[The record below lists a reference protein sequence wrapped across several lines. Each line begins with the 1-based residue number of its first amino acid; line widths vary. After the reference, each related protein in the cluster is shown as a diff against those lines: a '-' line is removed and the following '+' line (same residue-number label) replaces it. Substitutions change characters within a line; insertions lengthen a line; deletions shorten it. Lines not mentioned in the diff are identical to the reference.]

1 MKSRETLI
9 RLKKF
14 QVDEKRRRVA
24 QIEAMVADF
33 ERMANDLDREVAN
46 EERRALFFAPLA
58 GSIPAFATAPA
69 LIYVACLMARG
80 MTEIDWEDASEY
92 APAVLTAL
100 TMPFTFSIADGIAVG
115 FISYAAIKIA
125 SGRFSELSP
134 VIAVLAA
141 LFVAKYAFI

>member
-46 EERRALFFAPLA
+46 EERRAGISDPAHFAYPTYARAARTRRENIVTSANELKGQVDA
-58 GSIPAFATAPA
+58 AKVELEIAFEDLKKVEVLQDREVAAEKAEDLRREQMEMDRIGSRMRMRA
-69 LIYVACLMARG
+69 
-80 MTEIDWEDASEY
+80 
-92 APAVLTAL
+92 
-100 TMPFTFSIADGIAVG
+100 
-115 FISYAAIKIA
+115 
-125 SGRFSELSP
+125 
-134 VIAVLAA
+134 
-141 LFVAKYAFI
+141 

>member
-46 EERRALFFAPLA
+46 EERRAGISDPAHFAYPTYARAARTRREKIIHSADELKGQLDGA
-58 GSIPAFATAPA
+58 KAELEIAFEDLKKVEILQDREAAAERAEEQRREQIEMDRIGSRMRMRA
-69 LIYVACLMARG
+69 
-80 MTEIDWEDASEY
+80 
-92 APAVLTAL
+92 
-100 TMPFTFSIADGIAVG
+100 
-115 FISYAAIKIA
+115 
-125 SGRFSELSP
+125 
-134 VIAVLAA
+134 
-141 LFVAKYAFI
+141 

>member
-46 EERRALFFAPLA
+46 EERRAGISDPAHFAYPTYARAARTRREKIIHSADELKGQLDGA
-58 GSIPAFATAPA
+58 KAELEIAFEDLKKVEILRSA
-69 LIYVACLMARG
+69 LL
-80 MTEIDWEDASEY
+80 
-92 APAVLTAL
+92 
-100 TMPFTFSIADGIAVG
+100 ADGAG
-115 FISYAAIKIA
+115 GQAPDGDLCGH
-125 SGRFSELSP
+125 GRTHPTGGLSP
-134 VIAVLAA
+134 GYDARCGPRD
-141 LFVAKYAFI
+141 

>member
-46 EERRALFFAPLA
+46 EERRAGISDPAHFAYPTYARAARTRRDKIIHSADELKGQLDGA
-58 GSIPAFATAPA
+58 KAELEIAFEDLKKVEILQDREAAAERAEEQRREQIEMDRIGSRMRMRA
-69 LIYVACLMARG
+69 
-80 MTEIDWEDASEY
+80 
-92 APAVLTAL
+92 
-100 TMPFTFSIADGIAVG
+100 
-115 FISYAAIKIA
+115 
-125 SGRFSELSP
+125 
-134 VIAVLAA
+134 
-141 LFVAKYAFI
+141 

>member
-46 EERRALFFAPLA
+46 EERRAGISDPAHFAYPTYARAARVRRENIVNSANELKGQLDA
-58 GSIPAFATAPA
+58 AKGELEMAFEELKKVEILQDREVAAERAEEQRRDQMEMDRIGSRMRMRA
-69 LIYVACLMARG
+69 
-80 MTEIDWEDASEY
+80 
-92 APAVLTAL
+92 
-100 TMPFTFSIADGIAVG
+100 
-115 FISYAAIKIA
+115 
-125 SGRFSELSP
+125 
-134 VIAVLAA
+134 
-141 LFVAKYAFI
+141 